1 MGFIINPYAFGAA
14 YDADAQAFFT
24 AAGITDNTQKTA
36 VNQLVVD
43 LKTYGIW
50 TKMKAIYP
58 FVGGTATTHK
68 YNLKNPLDTDAA
80 FRLVFNGGWTHS
92 STGVLPNG
100 TNGYADTK
108 LVLNTLLR
116 DNNSTGIYSRTNS
129 GAQVADYGVYDTGVQ
144 GSVQLAIRGTD
155 DNLYVRN
162 GSNNLDFFANTNSSG
177 FFQNTRRDSSNII
190 ISRNTTKTTIS
201 RAATDNSAYFSNVQT
216 FPIAA
221 LNLAGTIL
229 SYSNREYAF
238 MYIGNSSLNN
248 TELDNYYTAVQAFQT
263 TLSRNV

>member
-50 TKMKAIYP
+50 TKMKALYP

-68 YNLKNPLDTDAA
+68 YNLKDPQDTDAA

-108 LVLNTLLR
+108 LQP
-116 DNNSTGIYSRTNS
+116 S
-129 GAQVADYGVYDTGVQ
+129 
-144 GSVQLAIRGTD
+144 
-155 DNLYVRN
+155 
-162 GSNNLDFFANTNSSG
+162 
-177 FFQNTRRDSSNII
+177 
-190 ISRNTTKTTIS
+190 
-201 RAATDNSAYFSNVQT
+201 
-216 FPIAA
+216 
-221 LNLAGTIL
+221 TIL
-229 SYSNREYAF
+229 
-238 MYIGNSSLNN
+238 SLNN
-248 TELDNYYTAVQAFQT
+248 THLSVYSRTSAIQSGVEIGSSNVGDINFLWLATRRSGNYNFWMNQSSVTTPASSDGSGFFIGNRTASNIKNGWRNGVKVENVTTASDALPIKTTYIGAAQYANITAFYSSREQSFASIGDGLDDTEAANYYTAVQTFQT
-263 TLSRNV
+263 TLGRNV